1 MGADVTVEQA
11 GVAAGEPFGTIHVR
25 HGAPRAL
32 RIGADQ
38 VPGVIDELPAL
49 AVAACLGNTLEVT
62 GAAELR
68 AKESDRI
75 AVLAGG
81 LRALGADIDEHP
93 DGFVVRPA
101 ALTGGVVDA
110 AGDHRMAMA
119 FAVAALG
126 AGGPT
131 TITGHAAVAVS
142 YPDFLRGAR
151 IAPATGAVSRPWLA

>member
-1 MGADVTVEQA
+1 MTQVGI
-11 GVAAGEPFGTIHVR
+11 AAGEPFGTVHVR
-25 HGAPRAL
+25 PGAPRPV

-38 VPGVIDELPAL
+38 VPGLIDELPAL
-49 AVAACLGNTLEVT
+49 AAAASLGATLEVR

-81 LRALGADIDEHP
+81 LRALGADMDERP
-93 DGFVVRPA
+93 DGFLVRPA

-126 AGGPT
+126 ASGPT

-142 YPDFLRGAR
+142 YPDFFEALESLRRLPQTA
-151 IAPATGAVSRPWLA
+151 

>member
-1 MGADVTVEQA
+1 M
-11 GVAAGEPFGTIHVR
+11 P
-25 HGAPRAL
+25 
-32 RIGADQ
+32 
-38 VPGVIDELPAL
+38 
-49 AVAACLGNTLEVT
+49 
-62 GAAELR
+62 GAAERR

-81 LRALGADIDEHP
+81 LRALGADIEERP
-93 DGFVVRPA
+93 DGFAVRPA

-131 TITGHAAVAVS
+131 TITGHEAVAVS
-142 YPDFLRGAR
+142 YPDFFEALESLRQ
-151 IAPATGAVSRPWLA
+151 PA